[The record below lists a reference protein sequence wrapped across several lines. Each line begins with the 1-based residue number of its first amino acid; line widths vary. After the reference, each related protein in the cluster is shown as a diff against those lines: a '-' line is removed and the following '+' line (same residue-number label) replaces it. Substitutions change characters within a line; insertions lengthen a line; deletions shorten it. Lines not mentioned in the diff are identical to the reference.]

1 MTSSNR
7 NPHVAFWIAVILSG
21 LMISLSFSKYRIL
34 DHPTEGRAS
43 WSRKCLRKLKRSQRT
58 SSPRKRGL
66 RGINTPL
73 LKTSRYS
80 SQFSGVFSRDS
91 YLGVLRAL
99 LTGSNNQCCI
109 PLDSTTYLY
118 SRLKIKH
125 ILTTWVLSHFIFAIL
140 WLSWTWDSNIA

>member
-1 MTSSNR
+1 MQFGSFEGSQGVQAMGAHLLLKMQLSQCSTISHLLNFSTQSKDMESNGVNSQR
-7 NPHVAFWIAVILSG
+7 VL
-21 LMISLSFSKYRIL
+21 
-34 DHPTEGRAS
+34 GRAS
-43 WSRKCLRKLKRSQRT
+43 WSRKYFRKFKRRQRT

-99 LTGSNNQCCI
+99 LTESNNQCCI

-118 SRLKIKH
+118 LRLNIKH
-125 ILTTWVLSHFIFAIL
+125 ISST
-140 WLSWTWDSNIA
+140 